1 MENPEGNEPHVSTGV
16 VSEVN
21 SEGDVAPQT
30 VDNTE
35 EIDNP
40 KVNGPHVTTGVVAE
54 VNNEEGQQEGASQSF
69 TGDSTQSGGSV
80 NSSSSVGV
88 IEDSQTRADDPTEG
102 NSDKVVGAMERGQEQ
117 EVASQSSVVAVPS
130 WRRSKRLRT
139 ISTKLDGR
147 FQFDKKTKG
156 LVGHP
161 SPANIPKPPV
171 SAIDPEERFNN
182 SMKKLKAISSV
193 SLGGEVSL
201 ASKDILELV
210 DRKKPMANKV
220 MDALLKFSRHLLR
233 TDDIDGEKLRVDVL
247 DTKFVS
253 HLCRLYPKYSK
264 APSPLEFQ
272 FPSVLIDIVSA
283 AGVEDR
289 AQLYSEVD
297 YLYLPFNF
305 EKKHWVAL
313 VVDLNCRKIT
323 VLDCNVHLRTDKT
336 IKLDL
341 QPLADMLPVLFK
353 QAAANP
359 EMSQL
364 LTSPFSIERSLCIPQ
379 VASSVDSGLMS
390 IF

>member
-1 MENPEGNEPHVSTGV
+1 
-16 VSEVN
+16 
-21 SEGDVAPQT
+21 
-30 VDNTE
+30 
-35 EIDNP
+35 
-40 KVNGPHVTTGVVAE
+40 
-54 VNNEEGQQEGASQSF
+54 
-69 TGDSTQSGGSV
+69 
-80 NSSSSVGV
+80 
-88 IEDSQTRADDPTEG
+88 
-102 NSDKVVGAMERGQEQ
+102 
-117 EVASQSSVVAVPS
+117 
-130 WRRSKRLRT
+130 
-139 ISTKLDGR
+139 
-147 FQFDKKTKG
+147 
-156 LVGHP
+156 
-161 SPANIPKPPV
+161 
-171 SAIDPEERFNN
+171 
-182 SMKKLKAISSV
+182 
-193 SLGGEVSL
+193 
-201 ASKDILELV
+201 
-210 DRKKPMANKV
+210 MANKV

-233 TDDIDGEKLRVDVL
+233 TDDLDGEKLRVDVL

-253 HLCRLYPKYSK
+253 QLCRLYPKYLKS
-264 APSPLEFQ
+264 PSPLEFQ

-336 IKLDL
+336 IKLDV

-364 LTSPFSIERSLCIPQ
+364 LTSPFTIERSLCIPQ

-390 IF
+390 IFLIHAHATGGMEQCAEFHSDSLVSETKKLVSAIILAGVP